1 MSFRE
6 SDLLWLLLLVP
17 VLAGLPVFAW
27 WRRRRATARFG
38 NPETTRMLIAGRSG
52 PWRATRA
59 VLFVSAIALTIA
71 ALAGPQWGSRTRLL
85 RKRGIDVVIVLD
97 FSKSMLARDVRPSRI
112 DRAKAEVVR
121 FIEELDGDRVGV
133 VAFAGETMEF
143 PMTTDYAA
151 LELFFRDLG
160 PYDMPVG
167 GTAIARA
174 LTSAQRLLDR
184 AAQRAAGPQPSADA
198 ATQRSR
204 VVILMTD
211 GEDHEGDPVEV
222 ARELAEQGTRV
233 YSIGIG
239 SRTGEPIPTYA
250 PDGTWTGYLRDAQGE
265 LVQTALTEENE
276 QQLREI
282 AEATGG
288 RYFAAGR
295 GGVGIE
301 QIRAEMRRMHQDEQ
315 RTRRITVHE
324 DRYALLLFPAFLLI
338 VLEGLLPDAWIGR
351 GRRRAR
357 VVAGGGRR

>member
-6 SDLLWLLLLVP
+6 SDVLWLLALVP
-17 VLAGLPVFAW
+17 VLAALPVFAW
-27 WRRRRATARFG
+27 WMRGRAAARFG
-38 NPETTRMLIAGRSG
+38 NPETTAMLVAGRSG

-59 VLFVSAIALTIA
+59 VLFVSAITLTVG
-71 ALAGPQWGSRTRLL
+71 ALAGPQWGSRTRVL
-85 RKRGIDVVIVLD
+85 RKRGIDVVVVLD

-112 DRAKAEVVR
+112 ERAKAEVVR
-121 FIEELDGDRVGV
+121 FIQELDGDRVGV

-167 GTAIARA
+167 GTAIGRA
-174 LTSAQRLLDR
+174 LTSAQHLLERAAPRGGADR
-184 AAQRAAGPQPSADA
+184 AAPEQA
-198 ATQRSR
+198 RSR

-211 GEDHEGDPVEV
+211 GEDHEGDPVAV
-222 ARELAEQGTRV
+222 ARELAEQGVRV
-233 YSIGIG
+233 YTIGIG

-250 PDGTWTGYLRDAQGE
+250 PDGTWTGYLRDDDGE
-265 LVQTALTEENE
+265 LVQTSLTEENE

-288 RYFAAGR
+288 RYFPAER
-295 GGVGIE
+295 GGVGIS

-315 RTRRITVHE
+315 RTRRIVVHE

-351 GRRRAR
+351 WRRRAR
-357 VVAGGGRR
+357 GTGGSGR